1 MTKLIFIIMFV
12 FAIITYLIFLGAS
25 KCKSDYER
33 ELEDKE
39 QMKYLEQY
47 KNGGKK
53 SGKGIL

>member
-1 MTKLIFIIMFV
+1 MTKIIFIIMFV

-53 SGKGIL
+53 SGK